1 MCNITH
7 KSATFCSTMPLTT
20 WKHYVIIRNRI
31 VTFLERNCNQKG
43 YVCMTPSKR
52 LVRLTALLLSVCLC
66 VFPVH
71 AQENDQ
77 PTETTETVEEQTAQL
92 QDRAVSVVHYSPDYS
107 SLVIGCLEN
116 GTRITV
122 LGTTQAFYKID
133 CYGIT
138 GYLARTQVQQSADGE
153 YVVDCTEDSA
163 ETYHFNTYTPEEAL
177 AIRSQI
183 RTLAL
188 KYLGVRYVSGG
199 TSPYGF
205 DCSGLTQYVFAQMGI
220 PLYRTVFGQLANGVA
235 IAKED
240 LQCGDLVVFQNT
252 TGAGHFASHVGIYI
266 GNGQVVHSGTGGVGV
281 ANLSDAYFTYH
292 YQSAVRV
299 VLSGVEQEQPVPSIG
314 INRNMNSSYWRE
326 SSQTDV
332 SGNFFCFGT

>member
-1 MCNITH
+1 MTH
-7 KSATFCSTMPLTT
+7 
-20 WKHYVIIRNRI
+20 
-31 VTFLERNCNQKG
+31 
-43 YVCMTPSKR
+43 SKR
-52 LVRLTALLLSVCLC
+52 LLRLTALLLCVCLC
-66 VFPVH
+66 VFPIH

-77 PTETTETVEEQTAQL
+77 TTETGEVVEEQTGQP
-92 QDRAVSVVHYSPDYS
+92 QDRAVSVVYYSPDYS
-107 SLVIGCLEN
+107 SLVIGCLED
-116 GTRITV
+116 GTQLTV

-133 CYGIT
+133 CYGLI
-138 GYLARTQVQQSADGE
+138 GYVAATQIQQSANGE
-153 YVVDCTEDSA
+153 YIISCAQDSA
-163 ETYHFNTYTPEEAL
+163 ETYSMKTYTPQEAL
-177 AIRSQI
+177 SIRSQI
-183 RTLAL
+183 RTIAM
-188 KYLGVRYVSGG
+188 KYQGVRYVSGG

-220 PLYRTVFGQLANGVA
+220 PLYRTVVGQLANGVA

-252 TGAGHFASHVGIYI
+252 TGRGHFASHVGIYI
-266 GNGQVVHSGTGGVGV
+266 GNGQIIHSGDGGVGI

-299 VLSGVEQEQPVPSIG
+299 VLSGVEQEQPIPSVG

-332 SGNFFCFGT
+332 SGIFFVPALESEC

>member
-1 MCNITH
+1 
-7 KSATFCSTMPLTT
+7 
-20 WKHYVIIRNRI
+20 
-31 VTFLERNCNQKG
+31 
-43 YVCMTPSKR
+43 MTPSKR

-77 PTETTETVEEQTAQL
+77 PTETVEEQTAQL

-122 LGTTQAFYKID
+122 LGTTQVFYKID

-153 YVVDCTEDSA
+153 YVVDCADDSA

-177 AIRSQI
+177 EIRSQI

-188 KYLGVRYVSGG
+188 QYLGVRYVSGG

-205 DCSGLTQYVFAQMGI
+205 DCSGLTQYVFAKMGI

-240 LQCGDLVVFQNT
+240 LQCGDLVIFQNT
-252 TGAGHFASHVGIYI
+252 TGAGHFASHVGVYI

-299 VLSGVEQEQPVPSIG
+299 VLTGTEQEQPVPSVG

-332 SGNFFCFGT
+332 SGNFFVSALESQC